1 MVLIGLVFSL
11 VLGSVMDDHQVT
23 GEGRESVAWVFGYG
37 SLVWRTNFPYA
48 DKVVGCLKG
57 YARRFWQA
65 STDHRGVPGAVSVVI
80 ALCVCMACSIH
91 ISTRLL
97 SILLRYRFTLYIHT
111 VSVYSNFIS
120 KRIRFVN
127 SDVHFHLFVIA

>member
-1 MVLIGLVFSL
+1 MVLIGLVFGL
-11 VLGSVMDDHQVT
+11 ILGSVMDDHQVT

-80 ALCVCMACSIH
+80 ALCV
-91 ISTRLL
+91 
-97 SILLRYRFTLYIHT
+97 YG
-111 VSVYSNFIS
+111 V
-120 KRIRFVN
+120 
-127 SDVHFHLFVIA
+127 